1 MALPSQTSSG
11 APGGRGRLG
20 RGGKRRRSGRRRLVV
35 VAVVLLGA
43 GGATLWL
50 LRSDPAEAR
59 AGDIT
64 LAINEPKPQ
73 QSTPHELRSPA
84 PAESVTAAPPRP
96 APLELTQRRGGAAL
110 PEPGVSRQEED
121 QARSEPPPPLP
132 SRETQPAGRTRGAE
146 VNALIQHGEERL
158 QSSPPDPIG
167 ARRLLNDA
175 LRHPQA
181 SEADRATVRSLMS
194 QINEDLVFS
203 PRLLTSDPL
212 VETYTIQS
220 GDSLAKITN
229 RLGLAVDYRFLA
241 RVNRLSSPDRISVG
255 QTLKLVRGPFHAIIS
270 KGAYRMDLYAGPG
283 ENPSEWLYITS
294 RRVGL
299 GEEGGT
305 PTGVFVVRRES
316 KLINPFWTN
325 PRTGESFDA
334 DDPRNPIGE
343 RWIGLRGLADA
354 AAFSGYGVHGTID
367 ADSIGQQRSMGC
379 IRMLPDDVELVYE
392 MLAEEVSY
400 VHIVP

>member
-20 RGGKRRRSGRRRLVV
+20 RGGKRRRSGRRRLAV

-50 LRSDPAEAR
+50 LRSDPAEAK
-59 AGDIT
+59 AGDAT

-73 QSTPHELRSPA
+73 QSTPHELRAPA
-84 PAESVTAAPPRP
+84 PAESARAAP
-96 APLELTQRRGGAAL
+96 APIELTQRRGAAAL

-121 QARSEPPPPLP
+121 QARDEPPPPP
-132 SRETQPAGRTRGAE
+132 PTRETQPAGGGRTRGAE
-146 VNALIQHGEERL
+146 VGALIQVGEERL
-158 QSSPPDPIG
+158 QSSDPIG

-181 SEADRATVRSLMS
+181 TEADRATVRSLMS

-203 PRLLTSDPL
+203 PRLLTGDPL

-229 RLGLAVDYRFLA
+229 RLGLAVDYRFLS

-255 QTLKLVRGPFHAIIS
+255 QTLKLVRGPFHAIVS
-270 KGAYRMDLYAGPG
+270 KSAYRMDLYAGPG

-325 PRTGESFDA
+325 PRTGEQFDA

-354 AAFSGYGVHGTID
+354 AAFAGYGVHGTID
-367 ADSIGQQRSMGC
+367 PDSIGKQRSMGC
-379 IRMLPDDVELVYE
+379 IRMLPEDVELVYE